1 MATKRYVRESSDGW
15 EVMREGDRRSA
26 ILTQTQDQ
34 AVRRARDIVRREG
47 GGEVHVMNRAGKVLS
62 TAKVS
67 RAAANRTSRTRFTA

>member
-26 ILTQTQDQ
+26 ILTETQDQ

-47 GGEVHVMNRAGKVLS
+47 GGEVRVMNRAGKVLS

-67 RAAANRTSRTRFTA
+67 RPRTNPTSHAR